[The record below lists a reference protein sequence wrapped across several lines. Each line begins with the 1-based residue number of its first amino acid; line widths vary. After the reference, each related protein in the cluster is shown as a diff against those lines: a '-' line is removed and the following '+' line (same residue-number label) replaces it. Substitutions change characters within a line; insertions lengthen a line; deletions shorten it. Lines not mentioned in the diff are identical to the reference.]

1 MFAGGR
7 EGQMTAIT
15 RLLLAGAL
23 CACTSVKMVQRDGCW
38 VKQTSRTLGGTT
50 EELGFCSKARPE
62 WAEDRLARLVQECMA
77 QADYRWENRA
87 LLAWTRGEPV
97 PPPDTDEQ
105 IAKTCMSQAASALG
119 LEVQN
124 DALKSRLADVSQD
137 RQALQ
142 TAADKNQQFL
152 EQSSD
157 KMISALGEAAKK
169 PPPSAVATA
178 TSTGTAKTESDLR
191 TAQEP
196 AAPPPPTTVVL
207 AAPPAAPSAVVT
219 PAPPGPKPASSPCPP
234 RTRTAQ
240 RTGKSAPACDKA
252 AAPDPQKAADAT
264 AARDPGKG

>member
-1 MFAGGR
+1 
-7 EGQMTAIT
+7 MTGI
-15 RLLLAGAL
+15 RKLLLLAGAL

-50 EELGFCSKARPE
+50 EELGFCGKARPE

-105 IAKTCMSQAASALG
+105 IAKTCMGQAASALG
-119 LEVQN
+119 LEAQN
-124 DALKSRLADVSQD
+124 DALKSRLVDVSQD
-137 RQALQ
+137 RQALR
-142 TAADKNQQFL
+142 TAAEKDREFL

-157 KMISALGEAAKK
+157 KMITALGEAAKK

-196 AAPPPPTTVVL
+196 AASPPPTTVVV
-207 AAPPAAPSAVVT
+207 AAPPATTTTVV
-219 PAPPGPKPASSPCPP
+219 PAPAAPAGPKPAGAPCAP

-240 RTGKSAPACDKA
+240 RAGKSAPACDKP
-252 AAPDPQKAADAT
+252 AAPDPQPADAT
-264 AARDPGKG
+264 AARDPRKS